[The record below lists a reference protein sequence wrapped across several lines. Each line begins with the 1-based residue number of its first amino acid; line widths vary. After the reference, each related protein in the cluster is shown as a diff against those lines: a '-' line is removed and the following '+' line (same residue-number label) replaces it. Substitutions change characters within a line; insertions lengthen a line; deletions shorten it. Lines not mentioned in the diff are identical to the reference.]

1 MSINLKSKIIALY
14 LPQFYE
20 IKENNEWWGNGYT
33 DWVAVKNSK
42 PYFKGHNQ
50 PRVPLNQNYYRLD
63 SKDTI
68 KWQAELAKKYG
79 VDGFCIYHYFSN
91 GKLMMNKPA
100 EVLRDN
106 NEIDIEY
113 FFSWANHDFKR
124 QWFDGDGKL
133 LRKQEYGDEETWKEH
148 FNYLLQFFNDSRY
161 IKIDNK
167 PIFVIYD
174 TFHIKEFSE
183 MMTLWNQWAREEGFN
198 GIFIIGTKSNTNLK
212 SEDLLKLDLVNATF
226 VFEPMNFRTNGY
238 QNNYLYTTYRR
249 VKTVTIRLYNKL
261 FKNNTL
267 QEKYSIKKAYKAILN
282 RSMLENEYYGFFTDW
297 DNTPRYKGK
306 SIVFT
311 GAKLNLFEE
320 YFYKVYKK
328 SCESNKPFI
337 FINAW
342 NEWGESAYLE
352 PDEENEYSYLEIIKK
367 VKKQMR

>member
-238 QNNYLYTTYRR
+238 QNNYLYTNLSKSKDGY
-249 VKTVTIRLYNKL
+249 
-261 FKNNTL
+261 
-267 QEKYSIKKAYKAILN
+267 YK
-282 RSMLENEYYGFFTDW
+282 
-297 DNTPRYKGK
+297 
-306 SIVFT
+306 IV
-311 GAKLNLFEE
+311 
-320 YFYKVYKK
+320 
-328 SCESNKPFI
+328 
-337 FINAW
+337 
-342 NEWGESAYLE
+342 
-352 PDEENEYSYLEIIKK
+352 
-367 VKKQMR
+367 